1 MSQKR
6 RKDLIIPY
14 QRPLEK
20 ESAQDI
26 GGTIGSTLPMAAMF
40 TRNKFVGWWISN
52 RASVIFAVQ
61 SWLGE
66 SSETKK
72 KSSQPA
78 IFSILMSVMSLFVT
92 YLPMF
97 IPTTPKAPINYS
109 GAASTDTASTS

>member
-40 TRNKFVGWWISN
+40 TRNKFVGW
-52 RASVIFAVQ
+52 ASVIFAVQ

-66 SSETKK
+66 SSETRK

-97 IPTTPKAPINYS
+97 IPTTPKAPIDYS
-109 GAASTDTASTS
+109 GVASTDTASTA

>member
-40 TRNKFVGWWISN
+40 TRNKFVGW
-52 RASVIFAVQ
+52 ASVIFAVQ